1 MIPCK
6 GCLKFPVC
14 RHKAKIRCQD
24 IIDWVLPVMQ
34 DDGPSNRLIEFETFF
49 DREVG
54 VILTTSFVMEMKEE
68 KDNHACLIVKN
79 M

>member
-6 GCLKFPVC
+6 GCLKLPVC
-14 RHKAKIRCQD
+14 RHKEKIRCQD
-24 IIDWVLPVMQ
+24 IIEWVLPVMRH
-34 DDGPSNRLIEFETFF
+34 GEPSNRLIEFETFF